1 MPSPLVNQRK
11 AWALLLDGDL
21 NRTPLHMEAKPNS
34 PPDIWWVLGL
44 ALLLRILL
52 PIAGY
57 FHTLDVT
64 IFYTPDTVSYVV
76 RPAN

>member
-1 MPSPLVNQRK
+1 MPSPLGNQRK

-52 PIAGY
+52 PGAGY
-57 FHTLDVT
+57 FHTRDVT